1 MVLRQSVLVLFVQ
14 SEVRIIPVPGVPAI
28 EIERTIPR
36 ATENQIGITRI
47 PFAGGAYVSI
57 RRMRRSR
64 IGTRALTSRRGARA
78 WWRFL
83 CPEVR
88 VHHFVGIGHSGE
100 MHQDGRPNPASR
112 LKFHVCSQFPH
123 SGSAISRYRFLSA
136 PLFPSARGGTMSR
149 LYLAV
154 VLFIVPATLRAQ
166 EAFTPLDSGLTVGET
181 IHVLV
186 DAPCATKAC
195 PGELVKGKVA
205 KLSDAS
211 LVVDDG
217 GLKPARVGGAGC
229 SLFERPTDRIWNGL
243 LAGFVVG
250 FAVGFGSVMLDGCE
264 REPCL
269 FDSSS
274 FAAAAGIV
282 GGGIGA
288 GVGAITDA
296 LISRQ
301 RVVFVRPATSRVVT
315 SIAPG
320 VGVHS
325 GGVSLTVRF

>member
-1 MVLRQSVLVLFVQ
+1 
-14 SEVRIIPVPGVPAI
+14 
-28 EIERTIPR
+28 
-36 ATENQIGITRI
+36 
-47 PFAGGAYVSI
+47 
-57 RRMRRSR
+57 
-64 IGTRALTSRRGARA
+64 
-78 WWRFL
+78 
-83 CPEVR
+83 
-88 VHHFVGIGHSGE
+88 
-100 MHQDGRPNPASR
+100 
-112 LKFHVCSQFPH
+112 
-123 SGSAISRYRFLSA
+123 
-136 PLFPSARGGTMSR
+136 MSR

-217 GLKPARVGGAGC
+217 RKQRELAAPDVRYI
-229 SLFERPTDRIWNGL
+229 ERPRDRIWNGL
-243 LAGFVVG
+243 LAGFAVG
-250 FAVGFGSVMLDGCE
+250 FAVGFGSVMLDGCD
-264 REPCL
+264 EPCL